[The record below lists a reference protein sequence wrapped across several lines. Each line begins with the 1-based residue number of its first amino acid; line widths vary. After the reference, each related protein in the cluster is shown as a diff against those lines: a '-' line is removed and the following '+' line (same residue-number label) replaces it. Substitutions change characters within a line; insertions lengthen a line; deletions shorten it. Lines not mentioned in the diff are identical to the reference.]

1 VSQDALDWI
10 RMAWPSIEENMKAK
24 DLATAR
30 KDARTDADAL
40 GATEIVAIAVSAEA
54 CLPSLS

>member
-1 VSQDALDWI
+1 
-10 RMAWPSIEENMKAK
+10 MAWPSIEENMKAK

-40 GATEIVAIAVSAEA
+40 EATEIVAIAVLAGA
-54 CLPSLS
+54 CLPPSSQASC